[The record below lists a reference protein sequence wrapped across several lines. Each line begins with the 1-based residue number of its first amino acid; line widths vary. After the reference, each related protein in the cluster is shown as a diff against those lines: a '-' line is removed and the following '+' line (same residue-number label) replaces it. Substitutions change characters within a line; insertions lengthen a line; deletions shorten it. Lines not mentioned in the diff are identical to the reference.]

1 MSKAVNLGRGKG
13 ATRASIAKVVLTLV
27 IIGVGAFSIILSTK
41 TQHRLDDLTHELS
54 VAKADIKEVES
65 KYETTG
71 GAIYEFYEEFG
82 EVVEIYD
89 GNVEIYNQRLED
101 LTTKQNEI
109 IDNLN
114 AVVNYLK

>member
-27 IIGVGAFSIILSTK
+27 IIVGVAFSIILSTK
-41 TQHRLDDLTHELS
+41 TQQRIDDLTHEVS
-54 VAKADIKEVES
+54 VARADIKDLQENYDTV
-65 KYETTG
+65 G

-82 EVVEIYD
+82 ELIEVHDE
-89 GNVEIYNQRLED
+89 NVSIYNERIEYLEN
-101 LTTKQNEI
+101 KQNEI

-114 AVVNYLK
+114 AVVRYLK